1 MKIGGLYTAQ
11 LVRADES
18 DSLGS
23 AAERMHIDRVG
34 SLAVFSEDRL
44 IGIITESDL
53 VRAMAD
59 GANPETSTVS
69 DYMTARPITVDV
81 DEDSKAIS
89 GYSRSP
95 KEVAQTML
103 AIGIRHL
110 PVRSTIESSASSRSA
125 TSPCS
130 RRGSRARSQT
140 RGDRG

>member
-1 MKIGGLYTAQ
+1 VTGVKIGGLYTAQ
-11 LVRADES
+11 IVRADES

-59 GANPETSTVS
+59 GANSETSTVS
-69 DYMTARPITVDV
+69 DYMTARPITVGV
-81 DEDSKAIS
+81 DEDS
-89 GYSRSP
+89 

-103 AIGIRHL
+103 ALGIRHL
-110 PVRSTIESSASSRSA
+110 PVAEH
-125 TSPCS
+125 
-130 RRGSRARSQT
+130 
-140 RGDRG
+140 DRVVGIISIRDLAVLEAWEPGEVPD